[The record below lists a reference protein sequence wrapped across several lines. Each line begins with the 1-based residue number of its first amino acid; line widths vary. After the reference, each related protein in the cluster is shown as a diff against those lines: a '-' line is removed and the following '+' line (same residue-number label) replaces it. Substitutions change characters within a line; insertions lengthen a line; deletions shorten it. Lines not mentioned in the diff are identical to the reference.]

1 MTECPCKQCISY
13 AICKRPH
20 KIVALIYRC
29 CILANYINTMERAYA
44 TIKTL
49 VPSYYVEAEANM
61 PFYEASAKAVLQA
74 AGIERDTLFKEGVE

>member
-44 TIKTL
+44 TMKTL
-49 VPSYYVEAEANM
+49 LPSYYTETDADTLFHE
-61 PFYEASAKAVLQA
+61 PSAKAILQA
-74 AGIERDTLFKEGVE
+74 AGIERDKLFKEGVE